1 MLAETVELGCGIATI
16 KVMII
21 KMLIVLQLGNLRN
34 LALVLVFVFPCEIFL
49 LEVVI
54 FIFIFVIEVGV
65 HWIIGVKEKVA
76 KSKGNVISA
85 ERPLFA
91 LRQGI

>member
-54 FIFIFVIEVGV
+54 FIFVIEVGV